1 MRITQ
6 FHYKYCVLFWRKIVK
21 IGMAKIFLKA
31 QLLILSRAIII
42 SNSDSCSIPV
52 DGTCQS
58 GFVLGTLRD
67 RERPIC
73 QRRVEEGRKENSECS
88 DFNCKVRCDEMSCQL
103 SGWTDWSP
111 CSRKCNGD
119 KSTIWNILNY
129 FFRTFL
135 KNMSPFFEIQK

>member
-1 MRITQ
+1 
-6 FHYKYCVLFWRKIVK
+6 
-21 IGMAKIFLKA
+21 MAKIFLKA

-67 RERPIC
+67 RERSIC